1 MHNSII
7 NRKFR
12 YTYSSAALIIAAIN
26 VAVYLISDMIWP
38 SLTYYLSLV
47 PSYIYYR
54 HWYWQFFTYMFEHG
68 SFYHLFSN
76 MLALLIFG
84 VALERAI
91 GSREFVLYYLLAG
104 TLSGIAAYISYYLGN
119 VNTVLLGA
127 SGAVYAVM
135 LLFAVIFPNS
145 KVFLFGILPIS
156 TPLLVI
162 IYFFIEFF
170 SQFSS
175 DGIAHSI
182 HLFGLFFG
190 YLYIRI
196 RLRIKPLQVWGIIR

>member
-12 YTYSSAALIIAAIN
+12 YSYTNAALLLVAANVII
-26 VAVYLISDMIWP
+26 YLLSDMVWP

-47 PSYIYYR
+47 PSYVYYR

-84 VALERAI
+84 VAVEHAI
-91 GSREFVLYYLLAG
+91 GSKEFLLYYLLIG
-104 TLSGIAAYISYYLGN
+104 TLSGAAAYISYYISGT
-119 VNTVLLGA
+119 NTILLGA

-145 KVFLFGILPIS
+145 KVLLFGIIPIS
-156 TPLLVI
+156 APLLVT

-170 SQFSS
+170 SQFAN
-175 DGIAHSI
+175 DGIAHSV

-196 RLRIKPLQVWGIIR
+196 RLKIKPLQVWGVIS